1 MRNLIYW
8 LYENRLSASVLRP
21 NAKADLPQHIAVML
35 DGNRRWA
42 RAVGAVD
49 QLVAD
54 YAGQHIVLVSHG
66 GVINAVIGDILGIEE
81 DMFFLGAAEAMREG
95 RRTAVQER
103 RTIRS
108 FTDEPVPDDVIERAV
123 AAERAAFSEQLRELR
138 DALEAGPGIGAWLRG
153 LAKSWTAWTG
163 VLLRDLLAREQ
174 RMREATRLELVA
186 SQEKERA
193 GLEAIAK
200 AQAGIGKLTEERDS
214 VRKRVD
220 ELFAENGRAKDK
232 IAALKARV
240 DSLVAGE
247 SLTRGALAAAEKD
260 RDRAQR
266 DAREWEEQTQREQA
280 SAARAE
286 ARVKALESSAEPFAW
301 VAVRDDQ
308 PTKEDHFF
316 LDEAEARKDAWQDN
330 YRVEPLYRHP
340 PKPAAETKHYPAWE
354 TSGGPNECPHGY
366 AAGIPC
372 QRCDVAKAKPAG
384 EPVAW
389 QANPQPGLIG
399 AITPDKAIAERW
411 ASKGLVVRALYKA
424 PPAAQGVDLSSIRT
438 LIEHGKQGRY
448 DLSSFVIVLGNMVRE
463 LPAVDLD
470 AVRDAIGVLDVAGLP
485 IANKLRAAIG
495 DSESA
500 REARD

>member
-1 MRNLIYW
+1 MAPL
-8 LYENRLSASVLRP
+8 LDRL
-21 NAKADLPQHIAVML
+21 
-35 DGNRRWA
+35 
-42 RAVGAVD
+42 RAVFVLAADPVARIREDDDGSGYGECLATITTDELRMVQSALETKANVD
-49 QLVAD
+49 QLSRDAVA
-54 YAGQHIVLVSHG
+54 S
-66 GVINAVIGDILGIEE
+66 
-81 DMFFLGAAEAMREG
+81 AAKVAADRDGLRADFELA
-95 RRTAVQER
+95 RTAAGEAQA
-103 RTIRS
+103 TA
-108 FTDEPVPDDVIERAV
+108 DGLLKDVCRLEM
-123 AAERAAFSEQLRELR
+123 ER
-138 DALEAGPGIGAWLRG
+138 DALAAKLAEVTSGEPFAWGRMVDGKPAGVSYAGDARSGHYDIPLFRAVSSD
-153 LAKSWTAWTG
+153 AE
-163 VLLRDLLAREQ
+163 LRDLLAREQ

>member
-1 MRNLIYW
+1 
-8 LYENRLSASVLRP
+8 
-21 NAKADLPQHIAVML
+21 
-35 DGNRRWA
+35 
-42 RAVGAVD
+42 
-49 QLVAD
+49 
-54 YAGQHIVLVSHG
+54 
-66 GVINAVIGDILGIEE
+66 
-81 DMFFLGAAEAMREG
+81 
-95 RRTAVQER
+95 
-103 RTIRS
+103 
-108 FTDEPVPDDVIERAV
+108 
-123 AAERAAFSEQLRELR
+123 
-138 DALEAGPGIGAWLRG
+138 
-153 LAKSWTAWTG
+153 
-163 VLLRDLLAREQ
+163 
-174 RMREATRLELVA
+174 MREATRLELVA